1 MATPLTNPYNT
12 YIGNGV
18 ATEFA
23 ISFPYTDSSYVH
35 VYLKRYDGEEVELT
49 TSDYDFQSDTVIKF
63 PKTGSSEGVL
73 RTNDKLT
80 IQRETPVE
88 SEYVFSNQKRL
99 FPEDVMEADD
109 LAFEILQEHAM
120 KLGRTLSLNPTSS
133 ADPSEVIG
141 QVERVYAS
149 IDNIDDVADNIADVN
164 TVADISDKIPTVAGI
179 DEDISTVASISTNVT
194 TVAGDKTNVD
204 TVAGNTTN
212 INTVAGISSNVTTV
226 AGISSNV
233 TAVANDSA
241 NIDTVAADLA
251 NIDAASGHAAN
262 AAASALLAQAWA
274 TKMDAPVSGAD
285 YSSKYYAQLAQDIY
299 DRIGTVI
306 KIIGRVNTVA
316 DLPATGNTNGD
327 CYLVGLQGATD
338 FDEYYW
344 LNDHWEFLGTT
355 AVTLDFASIEGNPTD
370 NTALANALNAK
381 QDTLVSGTNIKTV
394 NGETVLGSGNLQ
406 LSTYH
411 PTLFTFQWS
420 DCLKNDVQWLRADT
434 FSWQSGD
441 VYEAAYNHL
450 VDDIDGKTAQT
461 ETVAGVTVTFYLA
474 DDGHK
479 IVDVANISAVESLY
493 SATGVAWYYILDTA
507 NTRFKLPRINPVK
520 EDLIILMRAKGNGIS
535 VGWTNGTENFALSTF
550 YGTVGTENTNAYG
563 SNVGNTSYNSST
575 GVATKTI
582 GLTTDPTKSGIVID
596 LTNSDTVFAGS
607 KYLYFYVGSFTQTAI
622 ENTAGL
628 NSELFNDKVDLNLNN
643 MNPSAAAKQTIVGWG
658 MPDYSAGVAVTFPYT
673 APSDGVI
680 FYSWGSSGAT
690 SDIVINNVIVG
701 QYKTDNG
708 NIHSQKVYLSRG
720 DVIAPSGGSV
730 QSSFTQIFFPLK
742 GVN

>member
-1 MATPLTNPYNT
+1 MATPLINPYNT

-49 TSDYDFQSDTVIKF
+49 TNDYGFQSDTVIVF
-63 PKTGSSEGVL
+63 PKTGSSEGIL

-88 SEYVFSNQKRL
+88 SEFEFSNQKRL
-99 FPEDVMEADD
+99 FPEDVMAADD
-109 LAFEILQEHAM
+109 LSFQILQEHAM
-120 KLGRTLSLNPTSS
+120 ELDRALKLTPTSS
-133 ADPSEVIG
+133 VEPDEAIM

-164 TVADISDKIPTVAGI
+164 AVADISDKIPTVAGI
-179 DEDISTVASISTNVT
+179 DEDVSTVAGISANVT
-194 TVAGDKTNVD
+194 TVAGDKTNID

-226 AGISSNV
+226 AGIASNV
-233 TAVANDSA
+233 TAVANDRT
-241 NIDTVAADLA
+241 NIDAVAADLA
-251 NIDAASGHAAN
+251 NIDAASGRASD
-262 AAASALLAQAWA
+262 AAASALLSQAWA
-274 TKMDAPVSGAD
+274 TKMDTPVSGTD
-285 YSSKYYAQLAQDIY
+285 YSSKYYAQAAEEIY

-316 DLPATGNTNGD
+316 DLPASGNTNGD
-327 CYLVGLQGATD
+327 CYLVGLQGTTD

-344 LNDHWEFLGTT
+344 FNDHWEFLGTT
-355 AVTLDFASIEGNPTD
+355 AVTLDFASIEGDPTD
-370 NTALANALNAK
+370 NTALANALSAK
-381 QDTLVSGTNIKTV
+381 QDTLVSGTNIKTL
-394 NGETVLGSGNLQ
+394 NGSTILGSGDLE

-434 FSWQSGD
+434 FSWQSGA

-493 SATGVAWYYILDTA
+493 AATGVAWYYVIDTA
-507 NTRFKLPRINPVK
+507 NERFKLPRTK
-520 EDLIILMRAKGNGIS
+520 
-535 VGWTNGTENFALSTF
+535 
-550 YGTVGTENTNAYG
+550 YGFTGLRG
-563 SNVGNTSYNSST
+563 NVGDFVEAGLPNITGEFRLSQNTGGFESTNQTLSGVFYSNKTYSSSYQSASGSSGNVAFDASRSSSIYGNST
-575 GVATKTI
+575 TVQPPATEM
-582 GLTTDPTKSGIVID
+582 
-596 LTNSDTVFAGS
+596 
-607 KYLYFYVGSFTQTAI
+607 YLYFYVGSFTQTAI

-628 NSELFNDKVDLNLNN
+628 NSELFNGKLDLDVGNATQNT
-643 MNPSAAAKQTIVGWG
+643 KQTIVGWG
-658 MPDYSAGVAVTFPYT
+658 MPDYSAGVSLSDITTSNPYT
-673 APSDGVI
+673 APADGYLYCTVYNCTAYVNGSIVAFSDFTANSVSTVI
-680 FYSWGSSGAT
+680 ILSKNDVVTVSQNNLGRCNFY
-690 SDIVINNVIVG
+690 
-701 QYKTDNG
+701 
-708 NIHSQKVYLSRG
+708 
-720 DVIAPSGGSV
+720 PC
-730 QSSFTQIFFPLK
+730 K
-742 GVN
+742 GV